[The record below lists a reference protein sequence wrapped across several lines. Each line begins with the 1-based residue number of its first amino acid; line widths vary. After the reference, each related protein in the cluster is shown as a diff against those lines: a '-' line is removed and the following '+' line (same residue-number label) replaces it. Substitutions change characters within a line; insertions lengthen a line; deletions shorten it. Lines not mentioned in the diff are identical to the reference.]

1 MNMYLWEPGTLTE
14 GRVTEWIEYEDYRS
28 IDWQREVS
36 SLLRLDKE
44 GEAKVNNNNYNNYKR
59 LK

>member
-1 MNMYLWEPGTLTE
+1 MYLWEPGTLTE
-14 GRVTEWIEYEDYRS
+14 GRVTELIEYEDQRS